1 MNSVATNAKLISS
14 ALLNRSQM
22 LAQGGPTHDDDQPV
36 FSWAKAPPKIQM
48 QPHRG
53 QPDTWD
59 FDWITLEAA
68 AGPL

>member
-22 LAQGGPTHDDDQPV
+22 LAQGGPTHDDQPV